1 MPNIPEPNNLEP
13 DILEHGADLDVS
25 IEPARS
31 VAELHAAFAVRN
43 TVYVRGQNCPV
54 EEEFDGNDFCGSH
67 LVARV
72 HAEIAGTARL
82 RWFAGTMKIERL
94 AVLEAHRGQGVG
106 RALVKRAIEIGAG
119 KGYSLAIADAQGQR
133 ISFWEELGFE
143 PADTERFCFSD
154 HEFLRMA
161 LSFPA
166 SACVLDDTNPMR
178 GNRPEGAWDTPGV
191 LERADAAVTTSPAG
205 SSHIV
210 VAA

>member
-1 MPNIPEPNNLEP
+1 MLNIPEH
-13 DILEHGADLDVS
+13 DACVGVS

-43 TVYVRGQNCPV
+43 TVYVQGQNCPV

-72 HAEIAGTARL
+72 HGEIAGTARL

-94 AVLEAHRGQGVG
+94 AVLETHRGQGVG
-106 RALVKRAIEIGAG
+106 RALVKRALEIGAG

-133 ISFWEELGFE
+133 ISFWQELGFE
-143 PADTERFCFSD
+143 HADTERFSFSD

-161 LSFPA
+161 LRFPA
-166 SACVLDDTNPMR
+166 SACVLDDANPMR

-191 LERADAAVTTSPAG
+191 LERADGAITPSPVRA
-205 SSHIV
+205 SHIV